1 MRLPWQTCQA
11 NWENQAIQAIQVNEE
26 NQVKGKET
34 NLPGAKGPPAG
45 DASSISSLSSSFS
58 RPMLEMSRRLAWL
71 GLASAFL
78 KSNSSSMVVIT
89 TCSISWAS
97 CSSVL
102 ILQPWALR
110 AARRRAGDRE
120 AGEEEAELR
129 LFSCLSNSNKL
140 PLTVR
145 ASLLEQV
152 SSSQPWNDYF
162 EKGQHYTL

>member
-1 MRLPWQTCQA
+1 
-11 NWENQAIQAIQVNEE
+11 
-26 NQVKGKET
+26 
-34 NLPGAKGPPAG
+34 
-45 DASSISSLSSSFS
+45 
-58 RPMLEMSRRLAWL
+58 MSRRLAWL

-78 KSNSSSMVVIT
+78 NSNSSSMVVIT

-102 ILQPWALR
+102 ILQPCALS

-129 LFSCLSNSNKL
+129 LFSCLNNSNKL

-162 EKGQHYTL
+162 DKGQHYVTLANLEDRDRRPMLAPQHSQSNGCQNLPKILVSANVQLRS